1 MLNISAEHKKEH
13 LYLEVYHYYR
23 KLILEGRLLP
33 GSKMPS
39 LRKCAQELK
48 LSRTTIENAY
58 LLLAADGYIIA
69 RAQSGYY
76 VTGIASK
83 QHLLTPEKQDKDIT
97 PCLYDFASSG
107 VDRESFRFDLWQRYI
122 KSALRQGDRMLSY
135 GEPQGESDFRE
146 VLADY
151 IRERRNVIC
160 SPDDIVVG
168 AGLQPLLQILCPL
181 IHERKTVSFPT
192 PSFTT
197 CSTIFQD
204 YGFDVHYRD
213 KSCDVIYVSPAHMT
227 KWGEI
232 MPVKRRLELIRHAEI
247 NDHLIIE
254 DDFENEFVYFPNTGV
269 YMQIVRKGVGTKL
282 QNKETA
288 TILCRFIEVN
298 LRGDSIQAS
307 NQNSYTTAIPDVM
320 TVSNT
325 LGTFTGSFVSGIMY
339 SYYGASVPSGWLVPL
354 SYVNI
359 GRQETPDEKIAKVRL
374 IVPDSQG
381 QKNAS
386 ENVYACFYDITYQ
399 RGYR

>member
-1 MLNISAEHKKEH
+1 MNMMRRLLYVLTALLLTGAALVSCDDDETYAEQRQKERDAISAF
-13 LYLEVYHYYR
+13 LNRDVYICNSAGDV
-23 KLILEGRLLP
+23 LIHVGKINIISEDVFN
-33 GSKMPS
+33 
-39 LRKCAQELK
+39 AQ
-48 LSRTTIENAY
+48 
-58 LLLAADGYIIA
+58 G
-69 RAQSGYY
+69 Q
-76 VTGIASK
+76 VTN
-83 QHLLTPEKQDKDIT
+83 
-97 PCLYDFASSG
+97 
-107 VDRESFRFDLWQRYI
+107 VDRNEY
-122 KSALRQGDRMLSY
+122 
-135 GEPQGESDFRE
+135 
-146 VLADY
+146 
-151 IRERRNVIC
+151 
-160 SPDDIVVG
+160 VV
-168 AGLQPLLQILCPL
+168 
-181 IHERKTVSFPT
+181 
-192 PSFTT
+192 
-197 CSTIFQD
+197 
-204 YGFDVHYRD
+204 
-213 KSCDVIYVSPAHMT
+213 
-227 KWGEI
+227 
-232 MPVKRRLELIRHAEI
+232 
-247 NDHLIIE
+247 
-254 DDFENEFVYFPNTGV
+254 FENTGV

>member
-1 MLNISAEHKKEH
+1 MNINKAFLCTVVVAILAGFALQSCNDDDNYGERKKKE
-13 LYLEVYHYYR
+13 R
-23 KLILEGRLLP
+23 KIISSFIKKG
-33 GSKMPS
+33 
-39 LRKCAQELK
+39 
-48 LSRTTIENAY
+48 TTI
-58 LLLAADGYIIA
+58 LAGDANDTLV
-69 RAQSGYY
+69 S
-76 VTGIASK
+76 VN
-83 QHLLTPEKQDKDIT
+83 P
-97 PCLYDFASSG
+97 
-107 VDRESFRFDLWQRYI
+107 I
-122 KSALRQGDRMLSY
+122 K
-135 GEPQGESDFRE
+135 
-146 VLADY
+146 V
-151 IRERRNVIC
+151 
-160 SPDDIVVG
+160 
-168 AGLQPLLQILCPL
+168 
-181 IHERKTVSFPT
+181 
-192 PSFTT
+192 
-197 CSTIFQD
+197 
-204 YGFDVHYRD
+204 
-213 KSCDVIYVSPAHMT
+213 
-227 KWGEI
+227 